1 MVVPAVNLF
10 LLLLIYSV
18 LLVPHLKF
26 IAKTDIKSFSPVF
39 SSKSFMVSDLAFQS
53 LIYFKLIFVS
63 NVRSRGPILL
73 IKKNERGLKI
83 RNKRGDITT
92 DTTEILQGHDTT
104 INNSM
109 PTNWT
114 FLPNDYW
121 C

>member
-1 MVVPAVNLF
+1 
-10 LLLLIYSV
+10 
-18 LLVPHLKF
+18 
-26 IAKTDIKSFSPVF
+26 
-39 SSKSFMVSDLAFQS
+39 MVSDLAFQS

-92 DTTEILQGHDTT
+92 DTTEILQGHDNT